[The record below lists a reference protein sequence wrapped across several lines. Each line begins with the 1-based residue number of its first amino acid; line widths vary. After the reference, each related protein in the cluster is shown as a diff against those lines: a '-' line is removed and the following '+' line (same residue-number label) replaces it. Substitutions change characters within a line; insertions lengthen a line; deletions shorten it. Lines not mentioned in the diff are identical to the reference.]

1 MTDFEKN
8 STNLIDQLTAPDII
22 LKRIPDVKES
32 FINSLPDTYSTKY
45 DLFWSLGLWVFAIIA
60 LLVPVILAYS
70 NTGEFSFLF
79 MSIGAGLAILTI
91 LLRYSEK
98 RDNEFQVSLSGIKNW
113 KLNIPW
119 SNVTEMLEVD
129 AVTSRSV
136 SKRYLRII
144 FKNGERKDLRIKF
157 DDVDRKVL
165 MTIKAFYL
173 KHKVTSAEKE

>member
-1 MTDFEKN
+1 MLKKN
-8 STNLIDQLTAPDII
+8 SSNVINQLTAPDII
-22 LKRIPDVKES
+22 LKRIPEVKES
-32 FINSLPDTYSTKY
+32 FINSLPDTFSTKY
-45 DLFWSLGLWVFAIIA
+45 DLFWSIGLWIFAIIA
-60 LLVPVILAYS
+60 LFIPVSLAYS

-79 MSIGAGLAILTI
+79 MSIGVGLAVLTI
-91 LLRYSEK
+91 LLRNSDK
-98 RDNEFQVSLSGIKNW
+98 RDNEFLVSLSGIKNW

-119 SNVTEMLEVD
+119 SNVSEMLEVD

-173 KHKVTSAEKE
+173 KHKVTSAERE